1 MRLLRRSPIL
11 PLLLSEFSLSVLAQ
25 QQNLTDAQRMDLAD
39 AVESVST
46 QTTRTDVVWNQ
57 PGGPAL
63 IIPVWCHECEFD
75 PNGNRT
81 KFGQIFDG
89 RFQGESIH
97 LVVDGQ
103 GQVTERAVEDA
114 STGETIRREV
124 AGAFGNTAEFPYKNG
139 ELQSHVLFS
148 YDAYGHRIDW
158 LTLDGAGNQQ
168 GRTVV
173 NIDKDGND
181 TEQWDWGKEGELLLA
196 SSTNL

>member
-1 MRLLRRSPIL
+1 M
-11 PLLLSEFSLSVLAQ
+11 
-25 QQNLTDAQRMDLAD
+25 
-39 AVESVST
+39 
-46 QTTRTDVVWNQ
+46 WNQ

-103 GQVTERAVEDA
+103 GQVTERTVEDA

-124 AGAFGNTAEFPYKNG
+124 ARPLNIAPPSFLQFRPRPSFARSMRSMTDDAVGSSLIATRATADSE
-139 ELQSHVLFS
+139 
-148 YDAYGHRIDW
+148 
-158 LTLDGAGNQQ
+158 
-168 GRTVV
+168 
-173 NIDKDGND
+173 
-181 TEQWDWGKEGELLLA
+181 
-196 SSTNL
+196 

>member
-1 MRLLRRSPIL
+1 M
-11 PLLLSEFSLSVLAQ
+11 
-25 QQNLTDAQRMDLAD
+25 
-39 AVESVST
+39 
-46 QTTRTDVVWNQ
+46 WNQ

-103 GQVTERAVEDA
+103 GQVTERTVEDA

-124 AGAFGNTAEFPYKNG
+124 AGPLNIAPPSFLQFRPAPFLRPFDALDDRRCGREQPDRDSCNG
-139 ELQSHVLFS
+139 GF
-148 YDAYGHRIDW
+148 
-158 LTLDGAGNQQ
+158 
-168 GRTVV
+168 
-173 NIDKDGND
+173 
-181 TEQWDWGKEGELLLA
+181 
-196 SSTNL
+196 